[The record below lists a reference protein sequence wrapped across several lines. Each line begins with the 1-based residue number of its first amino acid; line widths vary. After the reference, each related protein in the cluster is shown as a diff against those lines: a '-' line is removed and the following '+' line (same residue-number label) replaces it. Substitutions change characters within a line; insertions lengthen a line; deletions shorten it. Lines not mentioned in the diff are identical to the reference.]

1 MFGIEDPG
9 IWMAYLLAFACLIFA
24 LWYGLSR
31 WNQEEDTDGD

>member
-24 LWYGLSR
+24 IVFGIIN
-31 WNQEEDTDGD
+31 WNKEDETK